1 MEVTSAKHLYTF
13 QKKKITKNCAHLTL
27 ITKELQYWLNIY
39 IYIYYER
46 IVLNLLCRF
55 FFLKKK
61 NLLCRFNY

>member
-39 IYIYYER
+39 IYI
-46 IVLNLLCRF
+46 L
-55 FFLKKK
+55 
-61 NLLCRFNY
+61 

>member
-39 IYIYYER
+39 IFFMNEQYLIYY
-46 IVLNLLCRF
+46 VG
-55 FFLKKK
+55 FLKKK
-61 NLLCRFNY
+61 ILLCRFNY